1 MVTWV
6 FQAPLPDALDMFIAF
21 EVIEV
26 FGFLPPAL
34 LRIDFAGLAALGF
47 GTEALPR
54 HVAVVGIVKRL
65 AV

>member
-1 MVTWV
+1 V
-6 FQAPLPDALDMFIAF
+6 FQAPLPDAFDMHIAF

-26 FGFLPPAL
+26 FGFLKPAL
-34 LRIDFAGLAALGF
+34 LRIDFAGPAALGL